1 MTEVLVAVIG
11 AIGLVLVAVVGAR
24 RNGRVKAIQE
34 QVQNDHSTNLREEL
48 DHRHNESMTLLNT
61 VAARLLITDSRML
74 RLEQLMQSQAQRID
88 AVEDT
93 FQPRRNHE

>member
-11 AIGLVLVAVVGAR
+11 AIGLVLVAAIGAR

-48 DHRHNESMTLLNT
+48 DHRHSESMTLLST
-61 VAARLLITDSRML
+61 VAQRLVITDNRML
-74 RLEQLMQSQAQRID
+74 RVEDMLNKLAERIED
-88 AVEDT
+88 VEDT
-93 FQPRRNHE
+93 VQPRRKQ